1 MRIRPVLLVFA
12 VVAGLCAAT
21 PAFAEPA
28 EVEATVSPNEV
39 QPGDTFTVTET
50 VHNIHSFSI
59 LNPTIRVLSTPTNLT
74 DYAELIGCAGAGVA
88 SCTTVDGPSGPVGY
102 QAVLAEALSGFQP
115 ATATFTLRVK
125 QNAADATH
133 TLQAQLF
140 GRNYGIFPVG
150 FATLTVFTQA
160 DVAVGITATT
170 KQSLL
175 VPKIDVAVRITNKGP
190 GKLRSAEV
198 RGGLTPGLTAN
209 AGPGC
214 TGGSV
219 PVCAYGELAPGAS
232 ATATFSVPLGLLHIG
247 LPYQFS
253 ATRTASSPNDP
264 NSANDSASATCKV
277 LTPLLV
283 SCG

>member
-12 VVAGLCAAT
+12 VVAALSAAT
-21 PAFAEPA
+21 PAYAEPV

-39 QPGDTFTVTET
+39 QPGDTFTITET

-59 LNPTIRVLSTPTNLT
+59 LNPTIRVLSTPTPLT
-74 DYAELIGCAGAGVA
+74 EYAEMVSCTGPMVA
-88 SCTTVDGPSGPVGY
+88 SCATLDGPSGPIGY
-102 QAVLAEALSGFQP
+102 QAILAEAMSGFESQ
-115 ATATFTLRVK
+115 TATFTLRVK
-125 QNAADATH
+125 PGAVDAVH

-140 GRNYGIFPVG
+140 GRNYGIFPVD
-150 FATLTVFTQA
+150 FATLTVFNQA
-160 DVAVGITATT
+160 DVAVGVTATP

-175 VPKIDVAVRITNKGP
+175 VPKIDVTVRVTNKGP

-198 RGGLTPGLTAN
+198 RGGLTRGLAAN
-209 AGPGC
+209 AGTNC

-219 PVCAYGELAPGAS
+219 PVCTFGELAPGAS
-232 ATATFSVPLGLLHIG
+232 ATGTFSVPIGLLYIG

-264 NSANDSASATCKV
+264 NSANDSATTTCRV